1 MASFKKIRL
10 DPDAPPNHRN
20 VSNQP
25 GANDTGGRSFL
36 DGSSFSSSTSGG
48 SGAYRRSS
56 GPFRT
61 RFSQPMGTPSP
72 SSNSFSRFAPYYF
85 GRERRT
91 SLRVPLIRAR
101 RDDSDS
107 EGYRPSSRASL
118 NSSLGGDSTT
128 SATSSTAQRIIETLQ
143 NLSTPVMNAGK
154 IRIDQDISKYFLII
168 YVISCILQD
177 VCQLSSRSHTYL
189 S

>member
-1 MASFKKIRL
+1 MSFNKRIRLGL
-10 DPDAPPNHRN
+10 DPDLQPALR
-20 VSNQP
+20 NQP
-25 GANDTGGRSFL
+25 AGANDSGRNFL

-48 SGAYRRSS
+48 SGAYGRNS

-61 RFSQPMGTPSP
+61 RYSSPAGGPSP
-72 SSNSFSRFAPYYF
+72 SGSSFSRFAPYYF
-85 GRERRT
+85 GKDRRT

-118 NSSLGGDSTT
+118 NSSIGGESVA
-128 SATSSTAQRIIETLQ
+128 SATSTTAQRIIETLQ

-154 IRIDQDISKYFLII
+154 VRIDQEISKFKL
-168 YVISCILQD
+168 
-177 VCQLSSRSHTYL
+177 
-189 S
+189 